1 MMHLLEEAGVPLKT
15 ERGNRVFPVSDH
27 SSDIIHGLERLMK
40 KYHVQIRLHCEV
52 LEILTE
58 NGIASGVNLK
68 DHTVYTIDLLGF
80 GRSEKPNLTYTNYLY
95 VQLVTDFIQ
104 NIIGEKTDIIASNES
119 ISF

>member
-52 LEILTE
+52 LEIL
-58 NGIASGVNLK
+58 NRKWV
-68 DHTVYTIDLLGF
+68 
-80 GRSEKPNLTYTNYLY
+80 
-95 VQLVTDFIQ
+95 
-104 NIIGEKTDIIASNES
+104 
-119 ISF
+119 